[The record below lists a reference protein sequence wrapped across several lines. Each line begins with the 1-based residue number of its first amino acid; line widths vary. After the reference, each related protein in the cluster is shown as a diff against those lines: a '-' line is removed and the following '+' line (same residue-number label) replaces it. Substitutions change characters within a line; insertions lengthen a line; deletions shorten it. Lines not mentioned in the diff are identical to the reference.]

1 MDPPIGGN
9 VDPTLNTFI
18 EASSEEANSDEEVIN
33 FLKSLPEEDK
43 DLLLRK
49 LQGDA

>member
-9 VDPTLNTFI
+9 VDPALNTFI

-49 LQGDA
+49 LQGDT